1 MNIIQSPDRQLN
13 AWKGASILSSMS
25 VMKGVWV
32 QAKNYKEEG
41 DRALTKF
48 SF

>member
-1 MNIIQSPDRQLN
+1 ML
-13 AWKGASILSSMS
+13 AGMTA
-25 VMKGVWV
+25 MKGVWV
-32 QAKNYKEEG
+32 TQKAYNEEG

>member
-1 MNIIQSPDRQLN
+1 MS

-25 VMKGVWV
+25 AMKGVWV
-32 QAKNYKEEG
+32 TQKIFKEEG
-41 DRALTKF
+41 ERALTKF